1 MKKIYTQLEKAK
13 QEFAEE
19 KKQLEKVRLS
29 TLNDITNAFLKSDKL
44 VTNANKLADKI
55 EKAFNNYTNLQEQ
68 GVQLQKQL
76 EEIKKQNQRLVK
88 EATKQAK
95 DFGIE
100 PNSITEVKKI
110 NEMDAILERTV
121 NLLIYPSIR

>member
-29 TLNDITNAFLKSDKL
+29 TLNDITNAFLRSDKL

-55 EKAFNNYTNLQEQ
+55 EKAFNNYTNFQEQ